1 MFESSVLDDL
11 QQRIQALER
20 DRDLLK
26 QRVDV
31 RDKEAARTQ
40 LDALEKSARI
50 QELEGELQKRENE
63 LEENRERLQRLDT
76 RVKALTG
83 PAQAASAIA
92 EAEAAY
98 QVAVAEG
105 KIDPTKESAQN
116 IRSLL
121 ENGTKAF
128 EAEDY
133 AAAAD
138 LGDQVIRT
146 LSADDTKRLSGDVP
160 SVKYP
165 EMAMLNPVAFRVRV
179 NSNVRGGPGMIFTPH
194 ASLPPGAQVTG
205 LATRGHWVKIRGPDD
220 IQGWIYRKLL
230 AVPE

>member
-1 MFESSVLDDL
+1 M
-11 QQRIQALER
+11 
-20 DRDLLK
+20 
-26 QRVDV
+26 
-31 RDKEAARTQ
+31 Q

-50 QELEGELQKRENE
+50 QELEGELQKREKE
-63 LEENRERLQRLDT
+63 LEEHRERLQRLDT
-76 RVKALTG
+76 RVQALAG

-98 QVAVAEG
+98 QVAVAKG
-105 KIDPTKESAQN
+105 KIDPAEESARD

-128 EAEDY
+128 EAADY

-146 LSADDTKRLSGDVP
+146 LSAEDTERRSGNVP

-165 EMAMLNPVAFRVRV
+165 EKPMLNPIVFRVRV
-179 NSNVRGGPGMIFTPH
+179 NSNVRGGPGMTFAPH